1 MRCSAPRSLRA
12 MYCLL
17 LVLTNYKLLATAH
30 RCHSFR
36 THCFWIPGASAACCG
51 EERQRAAR
59 TLPDRRCHALRG
71 AQHRRDRV
79 GQATTLSP
87 DPELQP
93 ESPNPNEKSLNYYYS
108 PHPDLNPSPSPSP
121 SPIQVRLPS
130 DAVKRDT
137 LTSLAARG
145 DCTAASCEAVG
156 VANKLAPPN
165 EVPAIQAPAPV
176 PVPEVAAAPTAAA
189 PAASLAADDPAAELA
204 ALQAQLAA
212 LKAAAGQQ

>member
-1 MRCSAPRSLRA
+1 MP
-12 MYCLL
+12 
-17 LVLTNYKLLATAH
+17 VQLA
-30 RCHSFR
+30 
-36 THCFWIPGASAACCG
+36 
-51 EERQRAAR
+51 AAR
-59 TLPDRRCHALRG
+59 SAKGQLARYLTVAATHYEVPSIGGTESVRLPRFALILTPTRI
-71 AQHRRDRV
+71 
-79 GQATTLSP
+79 P
-87 DPELQP
+87 QP
-93 ESPNPNEKSLNYYYS
+93 QPKESEPHI

-156 VANKLAPPN
+156 VANKLAPPT

>member
-79 GQATTLSP
+79 GQATTLRP

-93 ESPNPNEKSLNYYYS
+93 ESPNPNPKSLNPS
-108 PHPDLNPSPSPSP
+108 PHPDFNPNPIPSP

-165 EVPAIQAPAPV
+165 EVLAIQAPAPV